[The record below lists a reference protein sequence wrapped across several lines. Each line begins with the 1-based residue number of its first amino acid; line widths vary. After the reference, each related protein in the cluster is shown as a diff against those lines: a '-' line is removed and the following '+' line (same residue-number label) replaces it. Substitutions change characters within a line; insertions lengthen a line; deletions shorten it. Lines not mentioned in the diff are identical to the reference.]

1 MKVIT
6 GFHAIEE
13 RLRSIQSLKKGL
25 ANAEKDNLQNI
36 ELHYAKTGPR
46 VKKISA
52 LAGSLHIPCIHCTEK
67 DLDALVKDLSV
78 PAQDHRGA
86 VLLVKQDTKSAA
98 HIVDFDIFIAQLHER
113 WVKEKKVLLW
123 LCSILLPIRIM

>member
-25 ANAEKDNLQNI
+25 ANTEKDNLQNI

-86 VLLVKQDTKSAA
+86 EIGRA
-98 HIVDFDIFIAQLHER
+98 HV
-113 WVKEKKVLLW
+113 
-123 LCSILLPIRIM
+123 